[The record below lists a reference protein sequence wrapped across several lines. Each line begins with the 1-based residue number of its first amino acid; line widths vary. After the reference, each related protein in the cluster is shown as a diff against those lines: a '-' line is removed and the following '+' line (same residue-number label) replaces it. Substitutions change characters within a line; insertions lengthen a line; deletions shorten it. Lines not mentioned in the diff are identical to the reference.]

1 MDDNNEFEDFFVS
14 TSDCTPESL
23 LGALQAYSE
32 ISKKL
37 GSNDPLIFKDLL
49 SGAAGSALF
58 RRSGTA
64 KETEIFLWLSQV
76 QRYAEIVVS
85 TGKVKKFNGLA
96 RETLKEISRL
106 SLNVENLKE
115 ISSYLWQHGIVLIF
129 LPQTAGMKTDGV
141 FFKLQC
147 GTPIVGMTLRYDRY
161 DYFWF
166 TLMHELSHIS
176 IHYDRLDDPH
186 FDCLDDLGEDIIEL
200 EANQLA
206 KETFISR
213 SDWRSAS
220 VRRHRN
226 EQDLFKDAQKLSI
239 HPAILAGFVRHDLGN
254 YSLFNTVIHETS
266 VKRMISTDA

>member
-1 MDDNNEFEDFFVS
+1 MDDKNELEDFFVS

-23 LGALQAYSE
+23 LRALNVYSE

-49 SGAAGSALF
+49 SGATGSALF
-58 RRSGTA
+58 RRSGTV
-64 KETEIFLWLSQV
+64 KETEMLIWLSQV

-85 TGKVKKFNGLA
+85 TGKVKRFNGLSRDA
-96 RETLKEISRL
+96 LRDISRL
-106 SLNVENLKE
+106 SLDPDNLKQ
-115 ISSYLWQHGIVLIF
+115 ISSCLWQHGIALIF
-129 LPQTAGMKTDGV
+129 LPQTAGMKTDGG

-147 GTPIVGMTLRYDRY
+147 GTPVVGMTLRYNRY

-166 TLMHELSHIS
+166 TLMHELSHVS

-186 FDCLDDLGEDIIEL
+186 FDCLEDIGDDIVEL

-206 KETFISR
+206 KESFISR

-226 EQDLFKDAQKLSI
+226 EEELFKDARNLSI
-239 HPAILAGFVRHDLGN
+239 HPAILAGFVRHDSGN
-254 YSLFNTVIHETS
+254 YTLFNNVIHEIS
-266 VKRMISTDA
+266 VKRMISSDA